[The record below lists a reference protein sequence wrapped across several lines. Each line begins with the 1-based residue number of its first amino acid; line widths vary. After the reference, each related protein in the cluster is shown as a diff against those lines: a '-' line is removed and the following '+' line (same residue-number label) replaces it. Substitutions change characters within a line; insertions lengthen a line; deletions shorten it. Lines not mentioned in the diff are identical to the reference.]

1 MNIENIDQILAEK
14 EISEKDIN
22 NIKENFE
29 NKKREAEEMGKKE
42 LDGINGK
49 YSSVLSI
56 AEKNVE
62 IKKNNHEEASKNLV
76 KAKNELND
84 ANHSLKE
91 ISAAFKKAKN
101 SYEKKFHIVLK
112 TIESDYAF
120 ALKAKEK
127 EIKHLD
133 KKIQAYNKIH

>member
-1 MNIENIDQILAEK
+1 MNIENIDQILAKK

-22 NIKENFE
+22 NIKVNFE
-29 NKKREAEEMGKKE
+29 NKKQESEEIAKKE
-42 LDGINGK
+42 LDGINLK

-76 KAKNELND
+76 KTKDELKD
-84 ANHSLKE
+84 ANNSFKE
-91 ISAAFKKAKN
+91 ISASFKKAKLD
-101 SYEKKFHIVLK
+101 YDKRLHIVFK
-112 TIESDYAF
+112 TIESDFAF

-133 KKIQAYNKIH
+133 KKIQAFNKIQ